1 MKNLINVILLI
12 FIINVAYSQNKYP
25 IVTIINND
33 TLICF
38 TIKQSRQMT
47 MWNEERKECAELQK
61 VDREKIIELEGI
73 SKKQLGIISNL
84 EIEINQH
91 KGTII
96 DKNNLLKLC
105 EDEKK
110 FLKKEVRKQKTGKV
124 LSIVGGVVLSIL
136 FLSL

>member
-1 MKNLINVILLI
+1 MKNLINIILLI
-12 FIINVAYSQNKYP
+12 FIVNVAYSQNKYP
-25 IVTIINND
+25 IVTIIKND

-47 MWNEERKECAELQK
+47 IWNEERKECAELQK

-84 EIEINQH
+84 ESEINQH

-96 DKNNLLKLC
+96 DKDKLLKLC

-136 FLSL
+136 FLTL

>member
-12 FIINVAYSQNKYP
+12 FIVNVAYSQNKYP
-25 IVTIINND
+25 IATIINND

-47 MWNEERKECAELQK
+47 IWNEERKECAELQK

-84 EIEINQH
+84 ESEINQH

-96 DKNNLLKLC
+96 DKDKLLKLC

-136 FLSL
+136 FLTL

>member
-1 MKNLINVILLI
+1 MKNLINIILLI
-12 FIINVAYSQNKYP
+12 FILNVAYSQNKYP
-25 IVTIINND
+25 IATIINND

-47 MWNEERKECAELQK
+47 IWNEERKECAELQK

-84 EIEINQH
+84 ESEINQH

-96 DKNNLLKLC
+96 DKDKLLKLC

-136 FLSL
+136 FLTL

>member
-1 MKNLINVILLI
+1 MKNLINIILLI
-12 FIINVAYSQNKYP
+12 FILNVAYSQNKYP
-25 IVTIINND
+25 IVTIIKND

-47 MWNEERKECAELQK
+47 IWNEERKECAELQK

-84 EIEINQH
+84 ESEINQH

-96 DKNNLLKLC
+96 DKDKLLKLC

-136 FLSL
+136 FLTL

>member
-12 FIINVAYSQNKYP
+12 FIVNIAYSQNKYP
-25 IVTIINND
+25 IVTIVKND

-38 TIKQSRQMT
+38 TIEQSRQMT
-47 MWNEERKECAELQK
+47 IWNEQRKECAELQK

-73 SKKQLGIISNL
+73 SKKQLDIITNL
-84 EIEINQH
+84 ESEINQH
-91 KGTII
+91 KGTIT
-96 DKNNLLKLC
+96 DKDKLLKLC

-110 FLKKEVRKQKTGKV
+110 YLKKEVRKQKTGKV

-136 FLSL
+136 FLSF